1 MVHHQIDPFYTSLMT
16 QKCMDDYSTVDLIID
31 NQKTIFNPKKYSYEP
46 PRQVDD
52 IHAQSV
58 HQGKDSRLRQTYG
71 TTQSIKIPSWLYQ
84 KHEIIPDLIRE
95 LQFCYTIMPCHGTL
109 EDHVNLFL
117 KAIWGPST
125 IVPGTK
131 EHESF
136 NTIRQ
141 LVTRYIRGRD
151 CDHTGLEMKLMKL
164 VLHRDMIIR
173 NERRKWRA
181 ENKDA
186 VMWSICEG
194 GGTSYV
200 SDQASKLLNPNKKME
215 SRNRDADEVIYRL
228 GWEKNPGNWGSVRYK
243 PHEPLHTQVLRLMSE
258 QYGEKG
264 GKEATNGNKG
274 ELVQKEKEKENT
286 EVVKRV
292 QTVFEVK
299 LLHGADK
306 VGDGEEENKA
316 KKEGKG
322 KSVTR
327 RIGVGILRFMKI
339 KK

>member
-1 MVHHQIDPFYTSLMT
+1 MT

-52 IHAQSV
+52 IHVQSV
-58 HQGKDSRLRQTYG
+58 HQGQDSRLRQTYG
-71 TTQSIKIPSWLYQ
+71 TTQTIKIPSWLYQ

-125 IVPGTK
+125 IVPG
-131 EHESF
+131 
-136 NTIRQ
+136 
-141 LVTRYIRGRD
+141 
-151 CDHTGLEMKLMKL
+151 LEMKLMKL
-164 VLHRDMIIR
+164 VLHRDMVIR
-173 NERRKWRA
+173 NERRKWRG
-181 ENKDA
+181 ENRDA
-186 VMWSICEG
+186 VMWSICED

-200 SDQASKLLNPNKKME
+200 SDQAAKLLNPNKRVE
-215 SRNRDADEVIYRL
+215 SRKRDADEVLYRL
-228 GWEKNPGNWGSVRYK
+228 GWEKTPGNWGSVRYK
-243 PHEPLHTQVLRLMSE
+243 AHEPLHTQVLRLMSE
-258 QYGEKG
+258 QHGEKG
-264 GKEATNGNKG
+264 GKGATNRNKG
-274 ELVQKEKEKENT
+274 ELVRKEKEKENT

-306 VGDGEEENKA
+306 VEDGEEESKA